1 MFDSF
6 LLLTPALSDD
16 VVTRYFKYYLEKCTS
31 DLKRNIDFARYRGRF
46 SDFDEQRLSL
56 LPVIYESFLKR
67 GIRRKFP
74 MDQIDPNWDS
84 QTVELVL
91 RLYDIEANKVLSRQ
105 KRDEIH
111 SNYASLTGETLN
123 SEEHIAQLRGAQIR
137 ASLQAVT
144 EFLDHDSYV
153 AQSANTDS
161 TPVAQP
167 VPAPEAQTALAEDKN
182 ALPPVTGPAAS
193 PSVIVIPDPVQPA
206 TQATKTSSK
215 TSKAI
220 CKTMKSLEVHFEAA
234 KEDALSATPD
244 TWSDDIAH
252 IFHRTVV
259 ENDMS
264 KDVAKAREADIRRF
278 MFITSITNITEIKQA
293 HLTHW
298 ADSLQKFPKSFMRSD
313 KDAHR
318 TIEEVYLN
326 ARHVAPDERGL
337 SSSTT
342 RRHVKSMELL
352 IARARAEGVP
362 LPALETKGLKPKK
375 KSSLNKHKSRAVFR
389 VEEARQL
396 FTHTLWTGA
405 RSEGR
410 RHDAGTTIVKDGKY
424 WIPLILAYTGARRA
438 EIAGMLASDVQ
449 IIDDIPTFVIQA
461 NVYRGIKGEAADCHE
476 DDRLTRLVPIHSH
489 LIELGIMEYAAS
501 ITKKG
506 HSLLFPDVVPVPRKG
521 SKRATT
527 EDLALS
533 VEKFGERF
541 DDTWRKSMTIALKG
555 NRRKLCIHSLRHYV
569 NHTLLHCRDVHDV
582 TRTDLVGHI
591 DSNGNESI
599 NTSTYRDETPLH
611 VKRDAI
617 EKLPRLM

>member
-1 MFDSF
+1 MFDAF
-6 LLLTPALSDD
+6 LLFKPALPETT
-16 VVTRYFKYYLEKCTS
+16 VRQYFQFYLAKCTS
-31 DLKRNIDFARYRGRF
+31 DLNRQVDFARMWGRF
-46 SDFDEQRLSL
+46 SDHNERSLTL
-56 LPVIYESFLKR
+56 LPIIYKSFLER
-67 GIRRKFP
+67 GIRSKFP
-74 MDQIDPNWDS
+74 MDQIDPKWDE
-84 QTVELVL
+84 QTLETVL
-91 RLYDIEANKVLSRQ
+91 HLYEVEANKALSKER
-105 KRDEIH
+105 RHHLCSIY
-111 SNYASLTGETLN
+111 SSLTGNTLN
-123 SEEHIAQLRGAQIR
+123 DEEHIAQLRAAHFR
-137 ASLQAVT
+137 ARLEALKTVQVDSLPNVSHPENSDETPPIQRAV
-144 EFLDHDSYV
+144 
-153 AQSANTDS
+153 
-161 TPVAQP
+161 
-167 VPAPEAQTALAEDKN
+167 APEPATHEETP
-182 ALPPVTGPAAS
+182 PPVTTLQEKPSAQVEPAPAAVTTQLDQ
-193 PSVIVIPDPVQPA
+193 PSREA
-206 TQATKTSSK
+206 SK
-215 TSKAI
+215 EI
-220 CKTMKSLEVHFEAA
+220 CKTMKSLEIHFSAS
-234 KEDALSATPD
+234 KEDALNATPD

-252 IFHRTVV
+252 LFHRTAV
-259 ENDMS
+259 ENDMT
-264 KDVAKAREADIRRF
+264 KDVAKAREADVRRF
-278 MFITSITNITEIKQA
+278 MFITGITNITEIKQA

-318 TIEEVYLN
+318 TIDEVYLN
-326 ARHVAPDERGL
+326 ARHVAPNERGL

-375 KSSLNKHKSRAVFR
+375 KSSRNKHKARAVFR

-569 NHTLLHCRDVHDV
+569 NHTLLHCHDVHDV

-599 NTSTYRDETPLH
+599 NTSTYRDETPLR